1 MKKTLAAAC
10 IALVIA
16 SAAFAVGVPTP
27 SNPRPMVDAA
37 GTLLSDDAPL
47 PTKDSL
53 GGSPVSSSNPV
64 PAYDARGSV
73 STGTPYYANLST
85 STPTLLS
92 AIASWSAHDVIEIQC
107 NNVAFRSPLATTT
120 AATVWKAKRVGQY
133 DIITIIPSESSLTW
147 NMSWIASSS
156 ANASISVD
164 VYPPRP

>member
-64 PAYDARGSV
+64 PAYDTRGRVTSP
-73 STGTPYYANLST
+73 SRYAANLST
-85 STPTLLS
+85 STPALLS
-92 AIASWSAHDVIEIQC
+92 VIASWTPPCALQIQTNAVC
-107 NNVAFRSPLATTT
+107 FYDAATTT
-120 AATVWKAKRVGQY
+120 AATVRAGQRMAAY
-133 DIITIIPSESSLTW
+133 DTLWINPSSTTYALSF
-147 NMSWIASSS
+147 IASSS
-156 ANASISVD
+156 ANASLSVL
-164 VYPPRP
+164 VHPLVP